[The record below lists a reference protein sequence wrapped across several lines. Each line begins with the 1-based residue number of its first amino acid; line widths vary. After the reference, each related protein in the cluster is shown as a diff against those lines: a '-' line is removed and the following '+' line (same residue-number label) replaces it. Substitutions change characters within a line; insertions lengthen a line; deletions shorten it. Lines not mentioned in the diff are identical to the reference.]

1 MIFDLHLHTSRYS
14 ECAQH
19 SPKEVVRASKD
30 LGLEGIVI
38 TEHHRLWSERELA
51 ELREWSGPELMVF
64 SGVEVS
70 CFDGGTHLGDYVVLG
85 APSRSRYPRNPTDL
99 IDWAH
104 SEGAI
109 VWAAHPYRYNW
120 GCFDLVYELAVDA
133 IEVWHP
139 LHDEEQ
145 EGWARQAAET
155 LGVPQLA
162 VSDAHVPE
170 QVGTNAIDTNK
181 PICELAELMETIRTG
196 AFTPLLQFGFTQRL
210 AARKRG
216 LS

>member
-19 SPKEVVRASKD
+19 SPKEVVRAAREI
-30 LGLEGIVI
+30 GLEGIVI
-38 TEHHRLWSERELA
+38 TEHHRLWSEGELA
-51 ELREWSGPELMVF
+51 ELRERAGPDLMIF

-70 CFDGGTHLGDYVVLG
+70 CFDGGAHLGDYIVLG
-85 APSRSRYPRNPTDL
+85 APAQSHYPRDPVVL

-155 LGVPQLA
+155 LGAPQLA
-162 VSDAHVPE
+162 VSDAHIPE
-170 QVGTNAIDTNK
+170 LVGINAINTNE
-181 PICELAELMETIRTG
+181 PVQELAQLIEAIRKG
-196 AFTPLLQFGFTQRL
+196 AFTPLPGFGLTQRR
-210 AARKRG
+210 AARK
-216 LS
+216 

>member
-1 MIFDLHLHTSRYS
+1 LIFDLHLHTSRYS

-19 SPKEVVRASKD
+19 SPKEVVRAAREI
-30 LGLEGIVI
+30 GLEGIVI
-38 TEHHRLWSERELA
+38 TEHHRLWSEGELA
-51 ELREWSGPELMVF
+51 ELREGA
-64 SGVEVS
+64 
-70 CFDGGTHLGDYVVLG
+70 HLGDYIVLG
-85 APSRSRYPRNPTDL
+85 APAQSHYPRDPVVL

-155 LGVPQLA
+155 LGAPQLA
-162 VSDAHVPE
+162 VSDAHIPE
-170 QVGTNAIDTNK
+170 LVGINAINTNE
-181 PICELAELMETIRTG
+181 PVQELAQLIEAIRKG
-196 AFTPLLQFGFTQRL
+196 AFTPLPGFGLTQRR
-210 AARKRG
+210 AARK
-216 LS
+216 

>member
-1 MIFDLHLHTSRYS
+1 
-14 ECAQH
+14 
-19 SPKEVVRASKD
+19 VVRAAKD

-51 ELREWSGPELMVF
+51 ELGEWAGPGLAIF

-70 CFDGGTHLGDYVVLG
+70 CFDEGVHQGDYIVLG
-85 APSRSRYPRNPTDL
+85 APAQSRYPRNPTDL

-109 VWAAHPYRYNW
+109 IWAAHPYRYNW
-120 GCFDLVYELAVDA
+120 GCFDLVYELAIDA

-145 EGWARQAAET
+145 EGWAREAAET
-155 LGVPQLA
+155 LGAPQLA

-170 QVGTNAIDTNK
+170 LVGINAINTNESVQ
-181 PICELAELMETIRTG
+181 ELAQLIEAIKTD
-196 AFTPLLQFGFTQRL
+196 AFTPLPQFGITQRQ

-216 LS
+216 LC